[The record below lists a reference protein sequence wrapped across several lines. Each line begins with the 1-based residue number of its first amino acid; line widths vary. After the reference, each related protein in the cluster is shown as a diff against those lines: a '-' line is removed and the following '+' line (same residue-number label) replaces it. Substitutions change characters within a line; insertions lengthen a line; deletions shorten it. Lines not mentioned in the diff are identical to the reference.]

1 VYVYLISAVAAVGGF
16 LFGYDLSIVSAAV
29 IFLKSQFSL
38 IAVQVGF
45 AVSSATIG
53 CICGLLFGGMIV
65 ARIGRNKTLAL
76 TAAIY
81 GIGAVGSALPSNMVE
96 FDAFRILGGV
106 GVGIA
111 SVVFLMYIAEVPPA
125 CMRGLLVTI
134 NQVAVVSGALSSI
147 IVGYFLAASG
157 NWRAMFASAAIP
169 VLAIIDWTD
178 LYSREPALV
187 DGSRGR

>member
-1 VYVYLISAVAAVGGF
+1 MYVYLISAVAAVGGF

-29 IFLKSQFSL
+29 IFLKSQFSP
-38 IAVQVGF
+38 ITVQVGF

-53 CICGLLFGGMIV
+53 CICGPLFGGMIV